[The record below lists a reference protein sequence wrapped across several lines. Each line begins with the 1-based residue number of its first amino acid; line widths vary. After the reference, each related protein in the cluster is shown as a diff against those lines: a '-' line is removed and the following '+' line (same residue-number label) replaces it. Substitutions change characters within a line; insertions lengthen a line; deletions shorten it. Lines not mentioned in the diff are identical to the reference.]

1 MAKPSWIT
9 VVSGSTGSG
18 SGTRSLKASSH
29 TGRSSRSGSIK
40 GVTSGG
46 ASDSVVLLQVG
57 AGEFIRVDKTFYSV
71 AALGDTVKI
80 TGTSNSPSLKL
91 TNLTDSS
98 LLSNFALKVNG
109 TAYSWD
115 GNVSH
120 QISGDPGAS
129 SSYTFEISFDVA
141 ENQTENSR
149 DITFRLRD
157 SGDPGVSSKTIT
169 ITQTEGEKIGRA
181 HV

>member
-9 VVSGSTGSG
+9 VVSESTGSG
-18 SGTRSLKASSH
+18 SGARSLKASSH
-29 TGRSSRSGSIK
+29 TGRSIRSGSIK

-46 ASDSVVLLQVG
+46 ASDSVVLSQVG
-57 AGEFIRVDKTFYSV
+57 AGEFIVVDNTSYSV
-71 AALGDTVKI
+71 TALGGTVKI
-80 TGTSNSPSLKL
+80 TGTSNSQSLKL
-91 TNLTDSS
+91 TNLTDLS

-129 SSYTFEISFDVA
+129 SSYTFDISFDVA
-141 ENQTENSR
+141 ENQTE
-149 DITFRLRD
+149 
-157 SGDPGVSSKTIT
+157 SSKDISFPLPDEFTVADVALT
-169 ITQTEGEKIGRA
+169 DE
-181 HV
+181 